1 MAVVENS
8 RETAGDSVS
17 RKTAEPLSKFGMW
30 HQGTVNH
37 FRTLSIHPNLFQVI
51 KAFLTQFPDCDE
63 QLKSTSMDWQIDLSW
78 LEPQFYLNCRWTS
91 ICIHTWSAP
100 GSVLIGWKRFTT
112 IHVDSGR
119 RTRLIFRL
127 EPWKQTKQRRK
138 RCTVLDA
145 SNELPP
151 VLDACNVPIS
161 NTNKHNEVCS
171 NFTEFHKWS
180 TANKVQKVWNS
191 IRSLH

>member
-1 MAVVENS
+1 MTLRHNKS
-8 RETAGDSVS
+8 
-17 RKTAEPLSKFGMW
+17 
-30 HQGTVNH
+30 N
-37 FRTLSIHPNLFQVI
+37 FRTLLIHRTLFQVI
-51 KAFLTQFPDCDE
+51 FVDKAFLTQFLDCDE
-63 QLKSTSMDWQIDLSW
+63 QLKSTSMDWQINLLW
-78 LEPQFYLNCRWTS
+78 LEPQFYLNCRWTA
-91 ICIHTWSAP
+91 ICIHMWSAP
-100 GSVLIGWKRFTT
+100 GSVSSGWKRFTT

-119 RTRLIFRL
+119 RKGLIFRL

-138 RCTVLDA
+138 RPPVLDA

-171 NFTEFHKWS
+171 NFTEFQKWS